1 MIGFVGSMA
10 HEVRILDLY
19 ANVEGAST
27 RWIIRIGA
35 AATSMIGE
43 YCKFK
48 VRVGEC
54 CDNLFNLKVFV
65 FLGGGYLVF

>member
-1 MIGFVGSMA
+1 MWRELSVAVWPPS
-10 HEVRILDLY
+10 
-19 ANVEGAST
+19 ST
-27 RWIIRIGA
+27 RIIRIGA
-35 AATSMIGE
+35 AVTSMIGE

-54 CDNLFNLKVFV
+54 CEDLFNLKVFV